1 MKPIRFD
8 ELERKVQVLKR
19 RCPWVAT
26 LILHCLRTR
35 NPQAF
40 EAMRLVLTRLRVSG
54 I

>member
-1 MKPIRFD
+1 MRPIRFD
-8 ELERKVQVLKR
+8 ELERKVGVLKK

-40 EAMRLVLTRLRVSG
+40 EAMRVVLARLRMSVV
-54 I
+54 

>member
-8 ELERKVQVLKR
+8 DLERKVQVLR
-19 RCPWVAT
+19 QRCPWVAT
-26 LILHCLRTR
+26 LILHCLKTR

-40 EAMRLVLTRLRVSG
+40 EAMRLVLARLRLSG

>member
-1 MKPIRFD
+1 MKNIRFD
-8 ELERKVQVLKR
+8 DLERKVQVLKR

-40 EAMRLVLTRLRVSG
+40 EAMRMVLTRLKLSV